1 MSEFE
6 IDQLTSFSLDE
17 LRACWKRRWGVPP
30 ELRSTTLLRGLIA
43 WRIQAEAHGGLS
55 EDAVRRIRG
64 TSVPRPTLAI
74 GTRLAREYRG
84 VVHEVEI
91 VAGGVSY
98 AGRTYRS
105 LTQVAGVVTGTHWNG
120 HRFFGLRKGS

>member
-1 MSEFE
+1 MSGIR
-6 IDQLTSFSLDE
+6 IDHLDSLSLDD
-17 LRACWKRRWGVPP
+17 LRALWKRRWGISP
-30 ELRSTTLLRGLIA
+30 ELRSKSLLRGLIA
-43 WRIQAEAHGGLS
+43 WRIQAEVQGGLS
-55 EDAVRRIRG
+55 EDARRRIRG
-64 TSVPRPTLAI
+64 TSVPRPTLVT

-105 LTQVAGVVTGTHWNG
+105 LTQVAGVITGTHWNG
-120 HRFFGLRKGS
+120 HRFFGLRKRS